1 MGVVPGSSK
10 RNMQSQEWKPKSTEC
25 TELCFWVQERLPL
38 TLLIPPPPALD
49 NPQPLLS
56 LFLVLLPHSG
66 MAHGPWRLSFLPHGP
81 SVPAPSP
88 ATLTAEP
95 LTLLPF
101 PLSGSSAVSPSCA
114 PATEN
119 FADRTVPLGDAAG
132 RYTEVVTEVSLL
144 YLPTKKKIPP
154 T

>member
-1 MGVVPGSSK
+1 MLLPELQREPCRGVRSGSPRVLNALSFAFGS
-10 RNMQSQEWKPKSTEC
+10 RSVSPSHSS
-25 TELCFWVQERLPL
+25 F
-38 TLLIPPPPALD
+38 PPALD
-49 NPQPLLS
+49 NPQPLLT

-66 MAHGPWRLSFLPHGP
+66 MAHGPWSLSFLPHGP
-81 SVPAPSP
+81 AVPAPSP

-144 YLPTKKKIPP
+144 YLPTKKK
-154 T
+154 